1 MEFAPPTSD
10 VDDLTLRSRWAL
22 LRDRLDVAKVDGLL
36 LSGGPDLAFLTGYA
50 AMPLE
55 RITAF
60 VGRADDAGAPTLLV
74 PGLECARVDDRP
86 DVFDMVGWDDETDPV
101 DLIAERLQGSMRIA
115 VSNDLW
121 AMHVLALQRCL
132 PDVEIITVAEALG
145 GIRSIKTPDER
156 EALLAVGGLADRVVA
171 MLQSGDIP
179 LIGRAES
186 AVAADIADRLLAVGH
201 DEVQFVIVA
210 SGPNSA
216 SPHHHPGDR
225 IIEPNEMVLCDFG
238 GTFNRFNSDTTRCVY
253 TGEIPDEVQ
262 AAYDALM
269 VAQQAA
275 VDAAAVG
282 GQLRDVDLAARTVL
296 SDAGYGDLF
305 IHRTGHGIGLEVHEE
320 PYVTQL
326 NHDPIQVGHAFSI
339 EPGVYIDGKWGM
351 RLEDIVF
358 IDDDGRAVRCNRTP
372 RELARVG

>member
-1 MEFAPPTSD
+1 MELPRPISD
-10 VDDLTLRSRWAL
+10 LPDETLRARWAVVQN
-22 LRDRLDVAKVDGLL
+22 RLAGTNIDGLL
-36 LSGGPDLAFLTGYA
+36 LSGGADLAFLTGYA

-60 VGRADDAGAPTLLV
+60 VARADDEVAPTLLV

-86 DVFDMVGWDDETDPV
+86 DVFDMVGWDDESDPV
-101 DLIAERLQGSMRIA
+101 DLIAERLQGSKRIA
-115 VSNDLW
+115 VSDDLW
-121 AMHVLALQRCL
+121 AIHVLALQQHL
-132 PDVEIITVAEALG
+132 SGVEIVTVAEALG
-145 GIRSIKTPDER
+145 GIRSIKSPDER
-156 EALLAVGGLADRVVA
+156 QALLTVGGLADQVVA

-179 LIGRAES
+179 LVGRAES

-225 IIEPNEMVLCDFG
+225 IIETNEMVLCDFG
-238 GTFNRFNSDTTRCVY
+238 GTFNNFNSDTTRCVY
-253 TGEIPDEVQ
+253 TGEIPDEIQ

-282 GQLRDVDLAARTVL
+282 GQLRDVDLAARNVL
-296 SDAGYGDLF
+296 SDAGYGELF

-326 NHDPIQVGHAFSI
+326 NEDPIEVGHAFSI
-339 EPGVYIDGKWGM
+339 EPGVYIDSKWGM

-372 RELARVG
+372 RELTRVG